1 MCLAIEMS
9 AASINVIKM
18 IRDKLELNYSN
29 NNFNHQGVHVMRLT
43 VRQRKIF
50 ELLWSVRDFVT
61 VKFISQQVSFS
72 EKTIRSDLD
81 CIKNAIDAQQVGKLT
96 AKTNRGFFLD
106 IERSAYEKI
115 SANYI
120 GAAPTGRVKNRTHN
134 ILIVLLQNSFVS
146 SQDLADS
153 IYLDKRSLKKYFDE
167 AEEWLVKR
175 NIVILKNNSTYQLCC
190 DEIDYRRAL
199 WDLFIEIK
207 ELPKTA
213 ACKNNESIL
222 SSAKKHHIDIA
233 DVHALTSIFKKEVVF
248 LDHLQTAINN
258 LEVISSYKY
267 TYDAYIW
274 ILFSTLVVFQR
285 RGQTISLNEYLSESL
300 LLEISDASETTM
312 TMLLV
317 KELQT
322 MSSLTIS
329 RNEAEYLTA
338 CLLCAEYNKTV
349 NTEVSN
355 NAISEHTLTGLIKTF
370 IFSLSHVVGTE
381 ITKDKLLLQRIFY
394 LLKPMI
400 YRHRFRIKSDRSHTS
415 QALVRQVK
423 SSYLDLFLEVEL
435 CCEIFNQR
443 YMITLS
449 EIDMSLITL
458 CIRNAQS
465 SAVKKIKISIICNH
479 GMGISHFIAHK
490 IQRAISQVEIVDVLS
505 LREIDCLK
513 NNNSDLVICTT
524 PLESNEYQV
533 IQVNDT
539 LMPYDLTLIKE
550 TVKKMQ
556 KMRSLQSLNI
566 KEIKGFQ
573 HFIRPDMV
581 FISHFDDKYQALES
595 ISRHAE
601 QLNLCED
608 KYLLSVFDREKA
620 APTQIGPGIVLT
632 HGYPDW
638 VKANFISIS
647 LLTKPL
653 LWSDDFYVD
662 IVIMVGLK
670 KAANGKFDSS
680 IAEFYS
686 ALAALIENDDLM
698 KSLRSCHT
706 SESLF
711 DFFININNVRNIH
724 ERV

>member
-1 MCLAIEMS
+1 
-9 AASINVIKM
+9 
-18 IRDKLELNYSN
+18 
-29 NNFNHQGVHVMRLT
+29 MRLT

-61 VKFISQQVSFS
+61 VKFISQHVSFS

-81 CIKNAIDAQQVGKLT
+81 CIKNAIDSQQVGKLT

-106 IERSAYEKI
+106 IEKSAYEKI

-120 GAAPTGRVKNRTHN
+120 CAAPAGRIKNRTHN
-134 ILIVLLQNSFVS
+134 ILIILLQNTFVS

-167 AEEWLVKR
+167 AEEWLLKR
-175 NIVILKNNSTYQLCC
+175 NIAILKNQSSYQLVF
-190 DEIDYRRAL
+190 DEIDFRRAL

-207 ELPKTA
+207 DLLKTA
-213 ACKNNESIL
+213 PNKDNECMVSQ
-222 SSAKKHHIDIA
+222 SKKHHIDTA
-233 DVHALTSIFKKEVVF
+233 DVHALTVMFKKDIVF
-248 LDHLQTAINN
+248 LDSLQTAINN
-258 LEVISSYKY
+258 IEANSCYKY

-274 ILFSTLVVFQR
+274 ILFSALVVLQR
-285 RGQTISLNEYLSESL
+285 HGHPISLKEYLSESL
-300 LLEISDASETTM
+300 LLEIRDTSETTI
-312 TMLLV
+312 TALLV
-317 KELQT
+317 KELQNI
-322 MSSLTIS
+322 SSQTTS
-329 RNEAEYLTA
+329 KNETEYLTA
-338 CLLCAEYNKTV
+338 CMLCAEYNKMANIEASNSSV
-349 NTEVSN
+349 TEH
-355 NAISEHTLTGLIKTF
+355 ALTGLIKNF
-370 IFSLSHVVGTE
+370 ISSLSHVVGSE

-423 SSYLDLFLEVEL
+423 ASYLDLFLEVEL

-479 GMGISHFIAHK
+479 GMGISHFISHK

-505 LREIDCLK
+505 LREIDSLK

-539 LMPYDLTLIKE
+539 LMPYDLALIKE

-556 KMRSLQSLNI
+556 KMKSLQSLTHI
-566 KEIKGFQ
+566 KEINGFQ
-573 HFIRPDMV
+573 RFIRPDMV
-581 FISHFDDKYQALES
+581 FISHFEDKYQALES

-620 APTQIGPGIVLT
+620 APTQIGPGVVLT

-647 LLTKPL
+647 LLTKPV
-653 LWSDDFYVD
+653 LWADDFYVD

-686 ALAALIENDDLM
+686 ALAALIENDELM
-698 KSLRSCHT
+698 KNLRHCNT
-706 SESLF
+706 SKSLF

-724 ERV
+724 ERA

>member
-1 MCLAIEMS
+1 
-9 AASINVIKM
+9 
-18 IRDKLELNYSN
+18 
-29 NNFNHQGVHVMRLT
+29 MRLT

-81 CIKNAIDAQQVGKLT
+81 SIKNSIDSQRIGKLI
-96 AKTNRGFFLD
+96 AKTNKGFYLD

-115 SANYI
+115 SANQI
-120 GAAPTGRVKNRTHN
+120 AAEPMSKMKNRTHS
-134 ILIVLLQNSFVS
+134 ILIFFFQESCFSL
-146 SQDLADS
+146 QDLADR

-167 AEEWLVKR
+167 AEEWLKKR
-175 NIVILKNNSTYQLCC
+175 NITIFRENSLYQLTY
-190 DEIDYRRAL
+190 DEIDFRRAL

-207 ELPKTA
+207 DSLKIE
-213 ACKNNESIL
+213 NYRDNETGI
-222 SSAKKHHIDIA
+222 SSSQKHHIDVS
-233 DVHALTSIFKKEVVF
+233 DVYALTMIFKKEICF
-248 LDHLQTAINN
+248 LGALQTAINN
-258 LEVISSYKY
+258 LEEKSKNKY

-274 ILFSTLVVFQR
+274 MLFSALVIVHR
-285 RGQTISLNEYLSESL
+285 NEYTITLDKFLSESL
-300 LLEISDASETTM
+300 LSEIYNVNESVMSSF
-312 TMLLV
+312 LV
-317 KELQT
+317 GELQSIT
-322 MSSLTIS
+322 QITINQS
-329 RNEAEYLTA
+329 EIEYLTI
-338 CLLCAEYNKTV
+338 CLLCAEFNKITNV
-349 NTEVSN
+349 EIGYDYI
-355 NAISEHTLTGLIKTF
+355 AEHTMTCLIKNF

-381 ITKDKLLLQRIFY
+381 ISKDKFLLQRIFY
-394 LLKPMI
+394 LLKPMT
-400 YRHRFRIKSDRSHTS
+400 YRHRFRIKSDKSYAS

-465 SAVKKIKISIICNH
+465 SAVKKIKISIVCNH
-479 GMGISHFIAHK
+479 GMGISHFISHK

-505 LREIDCLK
+505 LREIDRLK
-513 NNNSDLVICTT
+513 SNNSDLVICTT

-539 LMPYDLTLIKE
+539 LMPYDLSLIKE
-550 TVKKMQ
+550 TVKQMQ
-556 KMRSLQSLNI
+556 KMKSLQSLINL

-573 HFIRPDMV
+573 RFIRPDMV
-581 FISHFDDKYQALES
+581 FISHYEDKYQALEC
-595 ISRHAE
+595 ISQHAVKS
-601 QLNLCED
+601 NLCED

-620 APTQIGPGIVLT
+620 APTQIGPGVVLT

-647 LLTKPL
+647 LLTKPI
-653 LWSDDFYVD
+653 LWSDGFYVD

-686 ALAALIENDDLM
+686 ALAALLEDDDLM
-698 KSLRSCHT
+698 KMLRSCHT
-706 SESLF
+706 RESLF
-711 DFFININNVRNIH
+711 DFFVNINNLRNIH
-724 ERV
+724 ERA